1 MLLKCDETPV
11 LLSSGTSTKA
21 DTFVSGKFTFTSTA
35 DIPTDSSCDEYYKN
49 EIVRVAGTGSVEF
62 LTKQC
67 TDSKRFGVNKVEVSS
82 SPDRLA
88 VEQNSAVS

>member
-1 MLLKCDETPV
+1 MMRPAPV

-35 DIPTDSSCDEYYKN
+35 DIPTDSSCDKYYKN
-49 EIVRVAGTGSVEF
+49 EIVRVAGTESAKF
-62 LTKQC
+62 LTNKC
-67 TDSKRFGVNKVEVSS
+67 AEFGKFGTNVIEVSS

-88 VEQNSAVS
+88 VEQNNAVS